1 MQTPLCS
8 VCLENDDILC
18 NGCRS
23 KLDDG
28 DITQVDV
35 DLSRLLYRLSDKI
48 GTLEDITIKRT
59 VQTSNAV
66 VILTGKGDGPKVV
79 GRDGRVVKK
88 IADEFDKSIRVVED
102 TGEVTEVVDKLLSP
116 VEYEGI
122 RTVYRPD
129 GEEKKV
135 TVDEDYEPRV
145 PFTKEEFRDLVEDLT
160 GEMIVLSYE

>member
-1 MQTPLCS
+1 METPLCS

-28 DITQVDV
+28 ELTQVDV
-35 DLSRLLYRLSDKI
+35 DLSRLLYDLSDKI
-48 GTLEDITIKRT
+48 GTLEDVTIKDT
-59 VQTSNAV
+59 IQTSNAI
-66 VILTGKGDGPKVV
+66 VILTEEGDGPKVV

-88 IADEFDKSIRVVED
+88 IAERFDKSIRVVED
-102 TGEVTEVVDKLLSP
+102 TGDLEKVVDKLLSP
-116 VEYEGI
+116 VDYEGI

-129 GEEKKV
+129 GEERKV

-145 PFTKEEFRDLVEDLT
+145 PFTKEEFRDLVERLT
-160 GEMIVLSYE
+160 GEKIVLSYE